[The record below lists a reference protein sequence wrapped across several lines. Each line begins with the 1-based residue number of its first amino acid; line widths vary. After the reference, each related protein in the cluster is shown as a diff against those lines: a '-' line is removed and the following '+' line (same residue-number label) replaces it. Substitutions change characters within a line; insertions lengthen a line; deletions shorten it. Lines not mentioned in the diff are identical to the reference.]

1 MIAPTLNQIDE
12 SAIEALK
19 TNAVSERKT
28 LEYKSQLPG
37 GTDAEKKEF
46 LADISTFANTRGGDV
61 VFGVEED

>member
-19 TNAVSERKT
+19 TNTVSESKT

-46 LADISTFANTRGGDV
+46 LADISAFANTREGDF

>member
-19 TNAVSERKT
+19 TNTVSESKT

-46 LADISTFANTRGGDV
+46 LADISAFANTREGDL